1 MQNLISLAIICPG
14 VIGITTKYYIA
25 SQVYLHQSITCLVD
39 KGLFTSFSSICVND
53 TQADDIEN
61 SFFRKGLIQTNAVYL
76 LCLQSHSVAL
86 KVTYC
91 ASVGTICKMYLM
103 YMYD

>member
-25 SQVYLHQSITCLVD
+25 SQVYLHQSITCVVD

-53 TQADDIEN
+53 TQADDIEYTV
-61 SFFRKGLIQTNAVYL
+61 SFERVSYTYFVGLWHISL
-76 LCLQSHSVAL
+76 
-86 KVTYC
+86 
-91 ASVGTICKMYLM
+91 
-103 YMYD
+103 